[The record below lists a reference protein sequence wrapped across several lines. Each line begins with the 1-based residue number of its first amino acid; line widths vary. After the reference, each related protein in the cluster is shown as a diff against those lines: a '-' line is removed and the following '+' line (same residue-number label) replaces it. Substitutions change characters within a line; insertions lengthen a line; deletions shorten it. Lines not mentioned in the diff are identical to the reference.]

1 MYDWPAAIQL
11 HGELVVLTMCLV
23 LTPDYVIHD
32 VLPGPS

>member
-1 MYDWPAAIQL
+1 MYDLPAAVQL
-11 HGELVVLTMCLV
+11 HGELVVMCLV